1 MEKIQI
7 KNKFTDEVIFEY
19 KCENNTIKKT
29 VEEAVKRGIKLGH
42 ADLKGANLRNAKLN
56 HADLSS
62 TRVKNTDF
70 REAILVDTILKDI
83 TLKNIIHTTGGLIN
97 SIL

>member
-29 VEEAVKRGIKLGH
+29 VEEAVKRGIQLGH
-42 ADLKGANLRNAKLN
+42 ADLKGANLRG
-56 HADLSS
+56 ADLSS

-83 TLKNIIHTTGGLIN
+83 ILKNIKHTTGGLIN